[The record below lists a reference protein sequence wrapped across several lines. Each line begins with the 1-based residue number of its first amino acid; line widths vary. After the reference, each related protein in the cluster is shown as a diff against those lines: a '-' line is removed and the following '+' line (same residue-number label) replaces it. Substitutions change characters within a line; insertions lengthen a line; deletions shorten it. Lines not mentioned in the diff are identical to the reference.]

1 MKFIISIIYWII
13 IIPLIKIVM
22 FPISLTIWFITFL
35 FDKKL
40 RLLQFV
46 ANIWGSLYIWL
57 NPFLSVEVRG
67 RENIEPGKTY
77 VVTPNHTSLL
87 DIPAVHS
94 IFMHFKWISKSSL
107 KKIPFI
113 GWNMVLNKTI
123 FISRTDPKS
132 QFEMMR
138 KCEYNLDLGNSI
150 MIFPEGTRF
159 RGKELGRFRDGAFL
173 LAKKKKIDVLPLAI
187 SYSHDSVIDGFFFK
201 HRTKIIVQ
209 VLEPIAFDEYE
220 KTRELRDAVKNR
232 IEETVKSTFV

>member
-1 MKFIISIIYWII
+1 MKTIMSFFYWII
-13 IIPLIKIVM
+13 IMPIIKLVL
-22 FPISLTIWFITFL
+22 FPISLITWIFTIL
-35 FDKKL
+35 FDKRL
-40 RLLQFV
+40 RLLQCI
-46 ANIWGSLYIWL
+46 ANVWGASYIWL
-57 NPFLSVEVRG
+57 NPFLSVEVHG
-67 RENIEPGKTY
+67 RENIESGVTY

-94 IFMHFKWISKSSL
+94 IFMHFKWISKASL

-138 KCEYNLDLGNSI
+138 KCEHNLEIGNSI

-173 LAKKKKIDVLPLAI
+173 LAKKKQKSVLPIAI
-187 SYSHDSVIDGFFFK
+187 SYSQDTVIEGYIFK
-201 HRTKIIVQ
+201 HKTKIIVE
-209 VLEPIAFDEYE
+209 VLKPIVYDQYK
-220 KTRELRDAVKNR
+220 KTRELRDAVKSQ
-232 IEETVKSTFV
+232 IEASVNSTFV